1 MQLICPKCSNLM
13 AQYERNRVLVDQ
25 CTECKGIF
33 LDRGEL
39 ENLVAAERASV
50 DAEEGRPVAGPPV
63 PGRPGGDSAW
73 DREQHDRDEYERRA
87 RERSE
92 QDRYRYGEHR
102 YDERYYGSDRSDKKR
117 RRKSI
122 LEDLLDF

>member
-1 MQLICPKCSNLM
+1 MQLLCPKCHNLM

-39 ENLVAAERASV
+39 ENLVAAERAYV
-50 DAEEGRPVAGPPV
+50 DAEEGRPVVPPTAAPPPPV
-63 PGRPGGDSAW
+63 
-73 DREQHDRDEYERRA
+73 RDPYER
-87 RERSE
+87 
-92 QDRYRYGEHR
+92 DPRYYGEHR
-102 YDERYYGSDRSDKKR
+102 YDERYYGRGYDEKYAKKR

-122 LEDLLDF
+122 LEELLDF

>member
-1 MQLICPKCSNLM
+1 MQLLCPKCHNVM

-39 ENLVAAERASV
+39 ENLVAAERAV
-50 DAEEGRPVAGPPV
+50 NDVEDGRPVVPP
-63 PGRPGGDSAW
+63 PTAAAPPPIRDPY
-73 DREQHDRDEYERRA
+73 DRDP
-87 RERSE
+87 
-92 QDRYRYGEHR
+92 RYYGEHR
-102 YDERYYGSDRSDKKR
+102 YDERYYGRGYEQQRGYDEKYAKKK

-122 LEDLLDF
+122 LEELLDF

>member
-1 MQLICPKCSNLM
+1 MQLLCPKCHNVM

-39 ENLVAAERASV
+39 ENLVAAERAV
-50 DAEEGRPVAGPPV
+50 NDVEDGRPVVPPTAA
-63 PGRPGGDSAW
+63 PPPPIRDPY
-73 DREQHDRDEYERRA
+73 DRDPRH
-87 RERSE
+87 
-92 QDRYRYGEHR
+92 YGEHR
-102 YDERYYGSDRSDKKR
+102 YDERYYGRGYEQQRGYDEKYAKKK

-122 LEDLLDF
+122 LEELLDF

>member
-1 MQLICPKCSNLM
+1 MQLLCPKCHNLM

-39 ENLVAAERASV
+39 ENLVAAERAVV
-50 DAEEGRPVAGPPV
+50 DAEEGRPVPP
-63 PGRPGGDSAW
+63 P
-73 DREQHDRDEYERRA
+73 A
-87 RERSE
+87 REPRRPE
-92 QDRYRYGEHR
+92 PDRYHYGEHR
-102 YDERYYGSDRSDKKR
+102 YDERYYDRGYDEKYAKKK

-122 LEDLLDF
+122 LEELLDF